1 MGGGAVIYLATGEIV
16 DGKLKVEAR
25 EQMLDALVE
34 WSNGPVTITIEQ
46 QKATRSQQANAYY
59 WGAVVKRIAA
69 WNGNTPDEIHEALK
83 LKFLSKELA
92 FANGNGEVV
101 AEFVIGGSTRQL
113 DTAAFYDYVE
123 RIRAWAQ
130 EALEL
135 HIPPPDPL
143 WRQEETSHV

>member
-1 MGGGAVIYLATGEIV
+1 MIYLGTGAIV
-16 DGKLKVEAR
+16 AGKLTVDAR
-25 EQMLDALVE
+25 EGMLDALVE
-34 WSNGPVTITIEQ
+34 WSDGPVTITIEQ
-46 QKATRSQQANAYY
+46 QKSTRSQQANAYY
-59 WGAVVKRIAA
+59 WAVVVKGLAA
-69 WNGNTPDEIHEALK
+69 YNGNTPDEVHEVLK

-123 RIRAWAQ
+123 RIRAWSL

-135 HIPPPDPL
+135 PIPPPDPL
-143 WRQEETSHV
+143 WRQEIEDETR